1 MVTNTTNNRWRL
13 SVAAGLTLIALLGA
27 CAGSEPEALIG
38 GLDISAAI
46 QQGGSF
52 EMTLP
57 IRENTFV
64 GVVDEPAGVTT
75 LLSHAD
81 NGKALKV
88 SLDVAA
94 DAPVGSY
101 NLILRAEDGGEPVDF
116 EWPFIIVESD
126 S

>member
-1 MVTNTTNNRWRL
+1 MGTKTTNSRWRL
-13 SVAAGLTLIALLGA
+13 GAAAGIMLIAVLGA
-27 CAGSEPEALIG
+27 CASPEPEALIG

-57 IRENTFV
+57 IRENTVV

-75 LLSHAD
+75 LVSPAN
-81 NGKALKV
+81 NGQAVKV
-88 SLDVAA
+88 SLDVAS

-101 NLILRAEDGGEPVDF
+101 NLVLRAEDGGESVDF
-116 EWPFIIVESD
+116 EWPFLVVETD

>member
-1 MVTNTTNNRWRL
+1 MGTNTTNNRRRL
-13 SVAAGLTLIALLGA
+13 SVAAGFTLIALLGA
-27 CAGSEPEALIG
+27 CAGSEPEAMIG
-38 GLDISAAI
+38 GLDVSAAI

-75 LLSHAD
+75 LVSHAN
-81 NGKALKV
+81 NGKAVKV
-88 SLDVAA
+88 SLDVAG

-101 NLILRAEDGGEPVDF
+101 NLVLRAEDGGEPVDF
-116 EWPFIIVESD
+116 EWAFLIVESG

>member
-1 MVTNTTNNRWRL
+1 MGTNTTNNRWRL
-13 SVAAGLTLIALLGA
+13 SVAAGFTLIALLGA
-27 CAGSEPEALIG
+27 CAGSEPEAMIG
-38 GLDISAAI
+38 GLDVSAAI

-75 LLSHAD
+75 LVSHAN
-81 NGKALKV
+81 NGKAVKV

-94 DAPVGSY
+94 DA
-101 NLILRAEDGGEPVDF
+101 LRWFVQPHSAGRGRRRTGRLRMGF
-116 EWPFIIVESD
+116 LNR
-126 S
+126 